1 MQISPK
7 LATGTALGVAGAYSL
22 APDLT
27 TLTMHYFALNDAS
40 LPFQVVDAWT
50 RAITAGWSLVVTLAG
65 SALAAYLPAKKEEP
79 IDAQV

>member
-27 TLTMHYFALNDAS
+27 TLVMHYFSLNDAS
-40 LPFQVVDAWT
+40 LPYEVVDAWS
-50 RAITAGWSLVVTLAG
+50 RSVTAVLSLGLTLAG
-65 SALAAYLPAKKEEP
+65 SALAAYLPVPKKEEP
-79 IDAQV
+79 ANA